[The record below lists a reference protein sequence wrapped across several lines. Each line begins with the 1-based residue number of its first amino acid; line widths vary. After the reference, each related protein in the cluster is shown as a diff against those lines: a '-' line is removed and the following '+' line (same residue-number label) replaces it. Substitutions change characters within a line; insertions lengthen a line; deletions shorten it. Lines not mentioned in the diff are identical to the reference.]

1 MVSIDAAGLSRRKMH
16 GVAMNRTA
24 RGIVVAVVC
33 LLLAGALY
41 VALRT
46 PQMVEVDS
54 GYKVVMGTFS
64 RVVAIARS
72 EKVARACIA
81 AAFEEQERVNELMS
95 YHNPDSELNAVNRE
109 AYHRPVEV
117 DEATFAVLE
126 RALHFSELSGGAF
139 DVTIGA
145 LGELWRRAAATD
157 AVPTEAEIAEAR
169 SRVGYDKLQLDPNA
183 RTVRFAAEGMK
194 IDLGGIAKGFAIDKA
209 VEAMKAAGA
218 IGGMI
223 DIGGDIRCFGR
234 PPKGQQSWRV
244 GLQDPNVAPDD
255 MTAGKPL
262 FVLKVMD
269 RAVTTSGDYRRFA
282 TVKGRRQSH
291 IMDTRSGRGADA
303 LASVTIIAPDAT
315 SADALA
321 TAVSVLGLDKGLA
334 LIEQVPDTEAIL
346 ILHGE
351 NTNLVFSSGARAYV
365 Q

>member
-1 MVSIDAAGLSRRKMH
+1 M
-16 GVAMNRTA
+16 
-24 RGIVVAVVC
+24 C
-33 LLLAGALY
+33 LLLGAALY
-41 VALRT
+41 VGLQPSET
-46 PQMVEVDS
+46 VQVDS
-54 GYKVVMGTFS
+54 GFMVVMGTFS
-64 RVVAIARS
+64 RAVAIASS
-72 EKVARACIA
+72 EKAGQAAIA
-81 AAFEEQERVNELMS
+81 AAFDEQRRVDELMS
-95 YHNPDSELNAVNRE
+95 YHNLDSELNTVNRE
-109 AYHRPVEV
+109 AYQRAVEV

-126 RALHFSELSGGAF
+126 KAMHFSELSGGAF

-157 AVPTEAEIAEAR
+157 TVPTEAEIAKAR
-169 SRVGYDKLQLDPNA
+169 SRVGYDKLRLDPAA
-183 RTVRFAAEGMK
+183 RTVRFAVEGVK

-218 IGGMI
+218 VGGMI

-234 PPKGQQSWRV
+234 PPEGQQTWRV

-255 MTAGKPL
+255 MATGKPL
-262 FVLKVMD
+262 FVLEVRD

-282 TVKGRRQSH
+282 TVKGQRQSH

-321 TAVSVLGLDKGLA
+321 TAVSVLGLEKGLA
-334 LIEQVPDTEAIL
+334 LIEQVPAPAAIL
-346 ILHGE
+346 IGHQKAAQAIFP
-351 NTNLVFSSGARAYV
+351 TGAEAYL

>member
-1 MVSIDAAGLSRRKMH
+1 M
-16 GVAMNRTA
+16 
-24 RGIVVAVVC
+24 C
-33 LLLAGALY
+33 LLLGAALY
-41 VALRT
+41 VGLQPSET
-46 PQMVEVDS
+46 VQVDS
-54 GYKVVMGTFS
+54 GFKVVMGTFS
-64 RVVAIARS
+64 RAVAIASS
-72 EKVARACIA
+72 EKAGQAAIA
-81 AAFEEQERVNELMS
+81 AAFDEQRRVDELMS
-95 YHNPDSELNAVNRE
+95 YYDPDSELNTVNRE
-109 AYHRPVEV
+109 AYQRAVTVE
-117 DEATFAVLE
+117 EATFEVLE
-126 RALHFSELSGGAF
+126 KALHFSEVSGGAF

-157 AVPTEAEIAEAR
+157 TVPTEAEIAKAR
-169 SRVGYDKLQLDPNA
+169 SRVGYDKLRLDPAA
-183 RTVRFAAEGMK
+183 RTVRFAVEGVK

-218 IGGMI
+218 VGGMI

-234 PPKGQQSWRV
+234 PPEGQQTWRV

-255 MTAGKPL
+255 MATGKPL
-262 FVLKVMD
+262 FVLEVRD

-282 TVKGRRQSH
+282 TVKGQRQSH

-321 TAVSVLGLDKGLA
+321 TAVSVLGLEKGLA

-346 ILHGE
+346 IGHQKDAQAIF
-351 NTNLVFSSGARAYV
+351 TTGAEAYL

>member
-1 MVSIDAAGLSRRKMH
+1 MRNTGRSIAV
-16 GVAMNRTA
+16 GVL
-24 RGIVVAVVC
+24 C
-33 LLLAGALY
+33 LLLGAALY
-41 VALRT
+41 VGLR
-46 PQMVEVDS
+46 PSEAVQVDS
-54 GYKVVMGTFS
+54 GFKVIMGTFS
-64 RVVAIARS
+64 RAVAIASS
-72 EKVARACIA
+72 EKAGHTAIA
-81 AAFEEQERVNELMS
+81 AAFDEQRRVDELMS
-95 YHNPDSELNAVNRE
+95 YHNPDSELNVVNRE
-109 AYHRPVEV
+109 AYERAVEV
-117 DEATFAVLE
+117 EEATFEVLE

-145 LGELWRRAAATD
+145 LGEMWRRAAATD
-157 AVPTEAEIAEAR
+157 TVPTDAEITQAK
-169 SRVGYDKLQLDPNA
+169 SRVGYDKLRLDPTT
-183 RTVRFAAEGMK
+183 RTVRFAVEGMK

-218 IGGMI
+218 VGGMI

-234 PPKGQQSWRV
+234 PPEGQQTWRV

-255 MTAGKPL
+255 MATGKPL
-262 FVLKVMD
+262 FVLKVLD

-321 TAVSVLGLDKGLA
+321 TAVSVLGLENGLA
-334 LIEQVPDTEAIL
+334 LIEQVPDTEAIF
-346 ILHGE
+346 IPHGQ
-351 NTNLVFSSGARAYV
+351 NAKPVFSTGAQAYV

>member
-1 MVSIDAAGLSRRKMH
+1 MRNAGRPI
-16 GVAMNRTA
+16 A
-24 RGIVVAVVC
+24 VAVMC
-33 LLLAGALY
+33 LLLGAALY
-41 VALRT
+41 VGLQPSET
-46 PQMVEVDS
+46 VQVDS
-54 GYKVVMGTFS
+54 GFKVVMGTFS
-64 RVVAIARS
+64 RAVAIASS
-72 EKVARACIA
+72 EKAGQAAIA
-81 AAFEEQERVNELMS
+81 AAFDEQRRVDELMS
-95 YHNPDSELNAVNRE
+95 YYDPDSELNTVNRE
-109 AYHRPVEV
+109 AYQRAVTVE
-117 DEATFAVLE
+117 EATFEVLE
-126 RALHFSELSGGAF
+126 KALHFSEVSGGAF

-157 AVPTEAEIAEAR
+157 TVPTEAEIAKAR
-169 SRVGYDKLQLDPNA
+169 SRVGYDKLRLDPAA
-183 RTVRFAAEGMK
+183 RTVRFAVEGVK

-218 IGGMI
+218 VGGMI

-234 PPKGQQSWRV
+234 PPEGQQTWRV

-255 MTAGKPL
+255 MATGKPL
-262 FVLKVMD
+262 FVLEVRD

-282 TVKGRRQSH
+282 TVKGQRQSH

-321 TAVSVLGLDKGLA
+321 TAVSVLGLEKGLA

-346 ILHGE
+346 IGHQKDAQAIF
-351 NTNLVFSSGARAYV
+351 TTGAEAYL